1 MPKAPSPPDLPEN
14 RLLAALPPADRARLV
29 RRMDQVTL
37 DRGDLVYRANGP
49 IAHVY
54 FPRTGILSRV
64 IDMQDGATVEVGT
77 IGREGLAGLP
87 LLHGTDRSPTRV
99 YCQVPPCVCR
109 RLAADAFAAE
119 LHAGGLLAALAH
131 RYAQCHLNLAAQSVA
146 CNRLHPVEERLARW
160 LLMTH
165 DRVDG
170 DRLSLTQQVLS
181 EMLGVRRAS
190 VTTAAGVLQ
199 KAGLIEYRRGT
210 ITVLDRKGLEA
221 AACECYR
228 VVRAEFD
235 RLLG

>member
-1 MPKAPSPPDLPEN
+1 MATAPPPLPEN
-14 RLLAALPPADRARLV
+14 RLLAALPPADRDRLV
-29 RRMDQVTL
+29 RRADEVTL
-37 DRGDLVYRANGP
+37 ARGDVVHRANGP
-49 IAHVY
+49 IHHVY
-54 FPRTGILSRV
+54 FPRSGILSMV
-64 IDMQDGATVEVGT
+64 IDMADGGTVEVGT
-77 IGREGLAGLP
+77 IGREGMAGLP
-87 LLHGTDRSPTRV
+87 AFHGAESSPTRV
-99 YCQVPPCVCR
+99 YCQVPPCVCLR
-109 RLAADAFAAE
+109 IPADVFRAEAGKPGAVHDLMHRFAE
-119 LHAGGLLAALAH
+119 VVFALS
-131 RYAQCHLNLAAQSVA
+131 AQSVA